1 MSYYLYIGDHFH
13 DPCKTIHRQ
22 KISIACKRKAIEDIS
37 QRPKKII
44 LSEVYSSNT
53 NVDINTQDISAIR
66 KCIYRARR
74 QTLPTNPTCI
84 SEVHDVIDFLKPI
97 TSKNENFLMINDI
110 NSNIIIFSCET
121 NLSFLCKSETV
132 YIDGTFSYCPN
143 FFLQLFTLHGFINNH
158 YVPLVFCLL
167 PDKKQET
174 YFKVLSVITTKC
186 DEYNLILNLK
196 IITIDFEI
204 AIHNAVKLV
213 WPSCAIKGCRFHL
226 IQSWYRKIQELG
238 LIVDYKQNNWLKHTF
253 GLMYLN
259 PEDVSD
265 CFVFDLMSDM
275 PDNHKYSQY
284 TDYLLETY
292 IHENSKFPPKIWAC
306 MTESLS
312 QTTNNCGSFHSYFN
326 QQFYKSHPNISIF
339 LKILVE
345 NVQTDTYIKINS
357 ATLNIPNTPKNK
369 STLLKCA
376 RTSKAITDF
385 KNKLISRYSYV
396 KCVAF
401 NYVKSINK
409 IL

>member
-1 MSYYLYIGDHFH
+1 
-13 DPCKTIHRQ
+13 
-22 KISIACKRKAIEDIS
+22 
-37 QRPKKII
+37 

-53 NVDINTQDISAIR
+53 NIDINTQDISAIR

-74 QTLPTNPTCI
+74 ETLPTNPTCI
-84 SEVHDVIDFLKPI
+84 SEVHDIVDFLKPI

-132 YIDGTFSYCPN
+132 YIDGTFSYCPI

-174 YFKVLSVITTKC
+174 YFKVLSAITTKC
-186 DEYNLILNLK
+186 DEYNLILNPK

-204 AIHNAVKLV
+204 AIHNTVKLV

-226 IQSWYRKIQELG
+226 TQSWYRKIQELG
-238 LIVDYKQNNWLKHTF
+238 LSVDYKQNNWLKHTF

-284 TDYLLETY
+284 TCW
-292 IHENSKFPPKIWAC
+292 IQI
-306 MTESLS
+306 
-312 QTTNNCGSFHSYFN
+312 
-326 QQFYKSHPNISIF
+326 
-339 LKILVE
+339 
-345 NVQTDTYIKINS
+345 
-357 ATLNIPNTPKNK
+357 
-369 STLLKCA
+369 
-376 RTSKAITDF
+376 
-385 KNKLISRYSYV
+385 
-396 KCVAF
+396 
-401 NYVKSINK
+401 
-409 IL
+409 